1 MCNYSKVENAR
12 GNQVPLYD
20 TMCQNKLQ
28 VSSHIRP
35 FHLGIC
41 VACYICDHRWW
52 SATEWKKHMTTQHS
66 NLSEQ
71 EFFVAPTEAP
81 TDLKI
86 KMEVEEIEVDIEKS
100 YIVFL
105 YRYLEYP

>member
-1 MCNYSKVENAR
+1 
-12 GNQVPLYD
+12 
-20 TMCQNKLQ
+20 MCQNKSQ
-28 VSSHIRP
+28 VSSHIRQ

-52 SATEWKKHMTTQHS
+52 SATEWKKKMTTQHS

-71 EFFVAPTEAP
+71 EFFVAPTETP

-86 KMEVEEIEVDIEKS
+86 KTEVEEIEVDIEKS
-100 YIVFL
+100 
-105 YRYLEYP
+105 